1 MRVYAIEFCRIYT
14 AILEEIDWLI
24 MPDYYP
30 ALRAMY
36 MSDPRDLITPGH
48 EFPNRD
54 AVYGFIF
61 RMLLKKHAELKK
73 EAVSANIQ

>member
-14 AILEEIDWLI
+14 EILEEIDWLI
-24 MPDYYP
+24 MPEYYP
-30 ALRAMY
+30 AIRAMY
-36 MSDPRDLITPGH
+36 MIDPTDLIKPGH
-48 EFPNRD
+48 EFPSRD

-73 EAVSANIQ
+73 ESGSANIQ